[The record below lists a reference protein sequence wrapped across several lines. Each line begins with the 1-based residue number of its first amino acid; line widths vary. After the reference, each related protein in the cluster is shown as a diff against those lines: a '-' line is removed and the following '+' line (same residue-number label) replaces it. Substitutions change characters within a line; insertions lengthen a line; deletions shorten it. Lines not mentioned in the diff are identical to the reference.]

1 MTLQVDIRSN
11 IKQIEKNLGFFAKKQ
26 IPLATITA
34 INRTATSVRAE
45 AVRQAKKEFGR
56 SDIKMSE
63 LRKKTFIYKANKKKQ
78 FAIIRFR
85 KAIFKLKRFKPVQT
99 AQGVVAHAYNATK
112 LYKGTF
118 LAPVGMGRTKG
129 VFKRD
134 KSSRRRGDIKRVK
147 SGANIGQSYRPALP
161 IKELYGSDFQKTVF
175 KNKTVRKIIANKIKI
190 QFPKELLRALKYRAT
205 KVRRR

>member
-11 IKQIEKNLGFFAKKQ
+11 IKQVEKNLGFFAKKQ
-26 IPLATITA
+26 IPLATIPA

-63 LRKKTFIYKANKKKQ
+63 LRKKTVIYKANKKKQ

>member
-118 LAPVGMGRTKG
+118 LAPVGM
-129 VFKRD
+129 
-134 KSSRRRGDIKRVK
+134 
-147 SGANIGQSYRPALP
+147 
-161 IKELYGSDFQKTVF
+161 
-175 KNKTVRKIIANKIKI
+175 
-190 QFPKELLRALKYRAT
+190 
-205 KVRRR
+205 